1 MSNLKSWILE
11 QSDGEPVLAV
21 IISPGDNDI
30 CPVCK
35 NYVFSWEAN
44 CPDCGT
50 LVDKFKFLNIPVL
63 TWEEALPE
71 LEKEFNS
78 GYGISGCPAIYA
90 YTKTWVIFVSTYDGS
105 TSIKRIP
112 RNPTANINPIMPGG
126 G

>member
-35 NYVFSWEAN
+35 HHIFSEN
-44 CPDCGT
+44 NKCQYCGSPRQ
-50 LVDKFKFLNIPVL
+50 LVTIPIL
-63 TWEEALPE
+63 TWEDALPE
-71 LEKEFNS
+71 LEKEFDD
-78 GYGISGCPAIYA
+78 GYGLAGCPAIYA
-90 YTKTWVIFVSTYDGS
+90 YTKTWVIFVSEYDGS
-105 TSIKRIP
+105 TMINRIP
-112 RNPTANINPIMPGG
+112 RNPTVNINPIIPGG